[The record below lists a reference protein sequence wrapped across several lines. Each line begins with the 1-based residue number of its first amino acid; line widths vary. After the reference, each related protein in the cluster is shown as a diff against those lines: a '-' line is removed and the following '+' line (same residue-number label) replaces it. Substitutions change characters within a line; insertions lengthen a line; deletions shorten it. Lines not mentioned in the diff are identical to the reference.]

1 MPTKHFVVGKME
13 FDKSIQAAI
22 FQQLLDDGH
31 PPLLQP
37 YQAVSV
43 ITRQPEKPGRFQ
55 ADVAIRLRAK
65 GLQPIKIGGRWLFPL
80 VEVARW
86 LADGCAGAQVEPQK
100 RPGSN
105 RSPGRPRK
113 VAGVRH
119 G

>member
-1 MPTKHFVVGKME
+1 MEPTCNT
-13 FDKSIQAAI
+13 SNALQAVI
-22 FQQLLDDGH
+22 FQQLLSDGN

-43 ITRQPEKPGRFQ
+43 ITRQPEKSGRFQ
-55 ADVAIRLRAK
+55 DGVAHRLRAK

-80 VEVARW
+80 VEIARW
-86 LADGCAGAQVEPQK
+86 LAEGCVGAQVEPQK

-113 VAGVRH
+113 DAGVRH